1 MERKD
6 IVIVSG
12 LFFVALVIRVAGV
25 SNVCMTVDEWT
36 VWNKVN
42 LVLANSFIPPAQVFE
57 YTNPSMPYLGALV
70 TALFEGDLNILRMI
84 SVLFGSLSVPFL
96 YLFAKTMYDRKTGVL
111 SALFLCFS
119 VYHCLYSRII
129 MLEAL
134 TIFFVVAFLYYF
146 WLSEK
151 QESTTYAC
159 IAGAMLGLAFDAK
172 YISIFLILAVL
183 AYVLWTRRFDLKAL
197 LDRRIV
203 LMFVFAFLFFL
214 PLLICLYYTG
224 VGLEPFFFQAFDKF
238 EKAGDINVPLK
249 EVSATALP
257 VMVIDDFSDILARGS
272 EILPGA
278 VIFRFAALILLPLTL
293 LFYLPRL
300 IKAER
305 EGSFLLISILTFF
318 TFLFTVCTTHR
329 YYLIYFLPFYFVMLS
344 HLAIKF
350 SEQLKHHIFSPNN
363 ILRRLVILLVTL
375 MLLSYLVTGVVSP
388 YWDRGNSAWT
398 QNAISYIKAD
408 ALGEGNEKMLVIGS
422 LMYIKSL
429 DYCVHLNELN
439 ASVEHIFEPASEYE
453 GGKYVVTLD
462 RIEMLK
468 PDYIILNEGEYRG
481 YFDTQLREGLYENY
495 KLALQSQTTRCKY
508 FVFKRMKEGGCEK
521 QPSKIPE
528 GYSGKIS
535 EDIFTR
541 TVPGRMK
548 VAAVYPTVVQIRN
561 TGDSAADFEVRVHSE
576 RYRIFVERGHEFV
589 TLDSGESRIYKFRI
603 VPLKE
608 SKEDVMITVDLY
620 MWCKVDRLNKKVKI
634 DTISDCVKLIE
645 K

>member
-6 IVIVSG
+6 IAIVAG
-12 LFFVALVIRVAGV
+12 LFFVALVIRAAGV

-36 VWNKVN
+36 VWNKAN

-70 TALFEGDLNILRMI
+70 TALFEGELNILRMI

-96 YLFAKTMYDRKTGVL
+96 YLFAKTMYDRKTGIL

-134 TIFFVVAFLYYF
+134 TIFFVIAFLYYF

-151 QESTTYAC
+151 QESITYAC
-159 IAGAMLGLAFDAK
+159 IAGALLGLAFDAK
-172 YISIFLILAVL
+172 YISIFLIPTVL
-183 AYVLWTRRFDLKAL
+183 AYILWTRRFNFKAL

-203 LMFVFAFLFFL
+203 LMFVVAFLFFL

-224 VGLEPFFFQAFDKF
+224 VGLEPFFFQGF
-238 EKAGDINVPLK
+238 ERFVKAGGINVPLK

-272 EILPGA
+272 EILPWA
-278 VIFRFAALILLPLTL
+278 TIFRFSALILLPLTL

-305 EGSFLLISILTFF
+305 EGSFLLISLLTFF

-344 HLAIKF
+344 HLAIKS
-350 SEQLKHHIFSPNN
+350 SECFKKRLSLNL

-375 MLLSYLVTGVVSP
+375 MLLSYLVTGVTSP

-398 QNAISYIKAD
+398 QDAISYINAD
-408 ALGEGNEKMLVIGS
+408 VLKEGNEKMLVIGS

-439 ASVEHIFEPASEYE
+439 ASVEYIFEPASEYK

-462 RIEMLK
+462 KIEMLK
-468 PDYIILNEGEYRG
+468 PDYIVLNEREYNAF
-481 YFDTQLREGLYENY
+481 FDKQLREGLYEDY

-508 FVFKRMKEGGCEK
+508 FVFKRMKEGGSEK
-521 QPSKIPE
+521 QPPKIPE
-528 GYSGKIS
+528 GYSGEIS

-541 TVPGRMK
+541 TVSGRMK
-548 VAAVYPTVVQIRN
+548 VAAVYPILVQIRN
-561 TGDSAADFEVRVHSE
+561 TGDSSADFEVRVHSE
-576 RYRIFVERGHEFV
+576 RYMLFVERGHEFV
-589 TLDSGESRIYKFRI
+589 TLDSGESRLYKFRI

-608 SKEDVMITVDLY
+608 SKEDIMITADLY
-620 MWCKVDRLNKKVKI
+620 TWCKVGELNKKVKI